1 MGSRGMVGTEV
12 MDVVVSSNN
21 RDNRATSPIT
31 VPHYIWCPRCNCGA
45 EEGAC
50 KMSLDTDPAACR
62 QNRTA
67 PWSARLRRGRF
78 RSTPGKMPE
87 R

>member
-31 VPHYIWCPRCNCGA
+31 SPITR
-45 EEGAC
+45 
-50 KMSLDTDPAACR
+50 
-62 QNRTA
+62 
-67 PWSARLRRGRF
+67 
-78 RSTPGKMPE
+78 
-87 R
+87 